1 MLAKTDRVGLVRD
14 MNNNALLA
22 SDISMLDSHRE
33 EFRRRQEV
41 ANSLNDIN
49 IMKEQI
55 QELLKFRDEF
65 QEIKQLLQNHIKS
78 CLLYT
83 SPSPR
88 D

>member
-22 SDISMLDSHRE
+22 NDVSVLYSHRE

-41 ANSLNDIN
+41 SNSLNDIN

-55 QELLKFRDEF
+55 QDLLKFRDEF
-65 QEIKQLLQNHIKS
+65 QEIKQLLQNHIK
-78 CLLYT
+78 
-83 SPSPR
+83 R
-88 D
+88 DNQWQA

>member
-1 MLAKTDRVGLVRD
+1 MLAKTDRIGLVRD

-22 SDISMLDSHRE
+22 SDVSMLYSHRE

-41 ANSLNDIN
+41 SNSLNDIN

-65 QEIKQLLQNHIKS
+65 QEIKQLLQNHIK
-78 CLLYT
+78 
-83 SPSPR
+83 R
-88 D
+88 DNQWQA

>member
-22 SDISMLDSHRE
+22 SDISVLHSHRE

-41 ANSLNDIN
+41 NNSLNDIN

-55 QELLKFRDEF
+55 QELLRFRDEF
-65 QEIKQLLQNHIKS
+65 QEFKQLLQNHIK
-78 CLLYT
+78 
-83 SPSPR
+83 R
-88 D
+88 DNQWQV

>member
-22 SDISMLDSHRE
+22 SDVSVLYSHRE

-41 ANSLNDIN
+41 SNSLNDIN

-55 QELLKFRDEF
+55 QELLRFRDEF
-65 QEIKQLLQNHIKS
+65 QEFTQLLQNHIK
-78 CLLYT
+78 
-83 SPSPR
+83 R
-88 D
+88 DNQWQV

>member
-22 SDISMLDSHRE
+22 NDVSVLYSHRE

-41 ANSLNDIN
+41 SNSLNDIN

-55 QELLKFRDEF
+55 QELLRFRDEF
-65 QEIKQLLQNHIKS
+65 QEFKLLLQNHIK
-78 CLLYT
+78 
-83 SPSPR
+83 R
-88 D
+88 DNQWQA

>member
-1 MLAKTDRVGLVRD
+1 MLAKTDKVGLVRD

-22 SDISMLDSHRE
+22 NDISMLDSHRE

-55 QELLKFRDEF
+55 QELLRFRDEF
-65 QEIKQLLQNHIKS
+65 QEFKLLLQNHIK
-78 CLLYT
+78 
-83 SPSPR
+83 R
-88 D
+88 DNQWQA

>member
-22 SDISMLDSHRE
+22 NDISMLDSHRE

-41 ANSLNDIN
+41 SNSLNDIN
-49 IMKEQI
+49 IMKEKI

-65 QEIKQLLQNHIKS
+65 QEFKLLLQNHIK
-78 CLLYT
+78 
-83 SPSPR
+83 R
-88 D
+88 DNQWQA

>member
-1 MLAKTDRVGLVRD
+1 MLVKTDRVGLVRD

-55 QELLKFRDEF
+55 QELLRFRDEF
-65 QEIKQLLQNHIKS
+65 QEIKQLLQNHIK
-78 CLLYT
+78 
-83 SPSPR
+83 R
-88 D
+88 DNQWQA

>member
-65 QEIKQLLQNHIKS
+65 QEFKLLLQNHIQ
-78 CLLYT
+78 
-83 SPSPR
+83 R
-88 D
+88 DSQWHSQV